1 MTDFAGHDTISTVL
15 DEESGPSAAGGGQ
28 ADLTTTETP
37 SLRSDLE
44 SVFKD
49 EAAKAPEKDEAADKG
64 DKPVDEIKTE
74 KPAKDEQPKV
84 EKDAAKP
91 GAKAD
96 EAKAERARAED
107 GKFAR
112 GEQREEGREQGRD
125 KEGRKFVEAPQSFLP
140 QAREVWRNTPH
151 AVQTE
156 VARLV
161 QEHTQANEQTRQQ
174 VERYETIRQYD
185 DLARSNGRE
194 LRDSLEKMTRIEQ
207 SLQRNPIAGLN
218 EILME
223 VGPRKA
229 DGQPFSL
236 YEIAQYVS
244 QQDPQGYQQMVQQ
257 GREPQAPQEDPRVA
271 QLEQRLAQVQEETAQ
286 RQYVEPFKQ
295 EHPRFDELQGD
306 IAFFLQS
313 GKVPESLSPMDRLAA
328 AYDMAERINPPS
340 YVDDQTANDRGPA
353 EHRRADEDFS
363 GSKSIKSSPG
373 SVTESYEPE
382 AKGGESVRDSLRAEM
397 RRLNR

>member
-1 MTDFAGHDTISTVL
+1 MTDFADHDTISTVL

-28 ADLTTTETP
+28 ADLTTQDHP
-37 SLRSDLE
+37 ASLRADLE
-44 SVFKD
+44 SVFKAD
-49 EAAKAPEKDEAADKG
+49 AEKPEKAEDGDKG
-64 DKPVDEIKTE
+64 DKPADDAKVE
-74 KPAKDEQPKV
+74 KPAKDDAEKPV
-84 EKDAAKP
+84 KDAKPDAKAEE
-91 GAKAD
+91 AKAD
-96 EAKAERARAED
+96 RARAED

-112 GEQREEGREQGRD
+112 GEQREEGKDQGRD

-161 QEHTQANEQTRQQ
+161 QEHTAASEQTRETVQ
-174 VERYETIRQYD
+174 RYETIRQFD
-185 DLARSNGRE
+185 DMARSNGRD
-194 LRDSLEKMTRIEQ
+194 LRDSLEKMTRIEH

-223 VGPRKA
+223 VGPRKS

-236 YEIAQYVS
+236 YEIAQFVA
-244 QQDPQGYQQMVQQ
+244 QQDQQGYQQMVQQ
-257 GREPQAPQEDPRVA
+257 GREPQQQQEDPRIA
-271 QLEQRLAQVQEETAQ
+271 QLEQRLAQVQEQTAQ
-286 RQYVEPFKQ
+286 QQFVEPFKQ
-295 EHPRFDELQGD
+295 AHPRFDELQGD

-340 YVDDQTANDRGPA
+340 YVDDFAANDRGLA